1 MSQGEYYN
9 INNKLFPYY
18 CTIDSYF
25 VSCIPQKISRMSR
38 LLIYFFIFL
47 CTNSSFG
54 QTTSGNSRVFHY
66 SSKDGLSFGVVN
78 SITQDKKGF
87 IWFATADGLNRF
99 DGSEFKVFKT
109 DPDNKYSL
117 SANYVQ
123 TVFKDSEEILWVTSR
138 NGLSRFDPEKEE
150 FITHQFF
157 TDANLAWKNDVSH
170 LSEGRDGRLW
180 VAFSNSG
187 FASFDKK
194 TRKAIYFHR
203 ENLVGLESNDILNV
217 YEDRQG
223 LLWVGTQE
231 SGIKVFKID
240 ANRKLKKASLDIVGL
255 PLERINSLYEDHLHN
270 IWIASS
276 KGLILYQRQ
285 ENNFHVYHARQYGLK
300 SDIFLSVTQ
309 NQHKQ
314 LLVGL
319 QDGGL
324 FTVDIAQSVQVKP
337 ADYVFQEVKGE
348 SGYSLTPRSVQSL
361 YQDKDKNIWVGT
373 YGSGLYMISNA
384 DDRFKKFQKKLD
396 GADGET
402 FMRFYG
408 MCIDEQGYL
417 WLGTDGDGIYKST
430 PTGQTIKHYKADGRK
445 GSITSNAILYGFK
458 DSKNQLWFGTYSE
471 GLFLYNKESDS
482 FTNFKHDPKNQQSL
496 GNNDVRVIYEDSKQN
511 IWIGTNGGGLSVL
524 DPITK
529 KIKTYNAGN
538 SGINSNDIRS
548 VLEDK
553 HGNLW
558 IGAYGNGLQYFLTKE
573 KTFNKYYEKINAA
586 KLLSNEVIFSL
597 YLDKKERLWI
607 GTEHSGLVLFD
618 TKNQIIKRYDEKAGL
633 ANNTIYAIKAESH
646 EKLWVSTNKGLSK
659 IDIAANK
666 IFNYDATSGLVGG
679 QFNPGSALYSEE
691 GKFMCFAG
699 TEGWNIFNPAKI
711 NESNYKP
718 AVIITGLQLFGKQAE
733 AGMDSEHK
741 SVLDKDISEM
751 RSIVLQPNE
760 SVFSLQYV
768 ALNYAYPKDAEFA
781 YKLEGLD
788 KDWNFVKN
796 QRSATYR
803 YLDPGTYIFKVKASN
818 QDKVWS
824 NQYAS
829 IEVVVLPPWYKTWWA
844 YVFYFGVAGALVYF
858 YIHYRTK
865 QEKLKYEIQI
875 SHIESEKE
883 KELHERKLTFFTNIS
898 HEFRTPLTLIINP
911 VKELLYNK
919 GGNEEISTLNIVYR
933 NARRLLSLVDQ
944 LLLFRKAESETDKLK
959 VVKLNL
965 HNLCNE
971 VFLCFTYQ
979 AKAKNIHY
987 EFNSTNNQVEVYG
1000 DREKLEIA
1008 LFNLISNALKFTPA
1022 SGSVILNVTQT
1033 EKDIIIEVK
1042 DTGPGIAE
1050 HIGAKL
1056 FDRFYQIHDNHISSK
1071 GGFGIGLYLVKSF
1084 VESHH
1089 GEINYVS
1096 KPGEG
1101 TTFQARLLQG
1111 KDHFTTNLI
1120 FEDVAESSV
1129 FLEELIEDT
1138 DEIIINHEKPNESV
1152 EAMDEIW
1159 ATQKS
1164 ILVVD
1169 DNTHIRQYI
1178 KQIFKPNYDL
1188 YEAENGEDGW
1198 KMVQNYQPDIVIS
1211 DVMMHGISGVELCA
1225 RIKDDP
1231 SLSHIPVILLT
1242 ASSSSEVKL
1251 KGIECG
1257 ADDYISK
1264 PFEKEL
1270 LLARVAG
1277 ILKSRNNLQKYFYN
1291 EITLKS
1297 ENLKISKEYKEFL
1310 DRCIEIVEQHL
1321 TDQEFTI
1328 KNLADEIGMSRSN
1341 LYLKV
1346 KSISGQSANS
1356 FIRYI
1361 RLRKAA
1367 ELFVSTDFTVYET
1380 AYQVGIKD
1388 PKYFREQFNKL
1399 FNMNPSDYIKKF
1411 RKTFHNNYNL
1421 KKKSSE

>member
-1 MSQGEYYN
+1 MN
-9 INNKLFPYY
+9 
-18 CTIDSYF
+18 
-25 VSCIPQKISRMSR
+25 R
-38 LLIYFFIFL
+38 LLAFLFVVLFI
-47 CTNSSFG
+47 TDSFG
-54 QTTSGNSRVFHY
+54 QTPASSRIFHY

-78 SITQDKKGF
+78 CITQDKKGF
-87 IWFATADGLNRF
+87 MWFATADGLNRF

-109 DPDNKYSL
+109 DPDNKNSL

-123 TVFKDSEEILWVTSR
+123 TVFKDSEGILWVSSR
-138 NGLSRFDPEKEE
+138 NGLSRFNPEKEE
-150 FITHQFF
+150 FTTYKFF
-157 TDANLAWKNDVSH
+157 TDANYDWKNDVTH
-170 LSEGRDGRLW
+170 ISEGRDGRLW
-180 VAFSNSG
+180 VAFNNSG
-187 FASFDKK
+187 FSSFDKK
-194 TRKAIYFHR
+194 TKKIINYSTA
-203 ENLVGLESNDILNV
+203 NLPGLASNNILHV
-217 YEDRQG
+217 YEDPYG

-231 SGIKVFKID
+231 SGINVFKID
-240 ANRKLKKASLDIVGL
+240 SRKSLRKAPLNLSGL
-255 PLERINSLYEDHLHN
+255 PTERINCVYEDHLHN

-276 KGLILYQRQ
+276 KGLALYKRQ
-285 ENNFHVYHARQYGLK
+285 ENKFYLLHAAKYGLK
-300 SDIFLSVTQ
+300 SDIFLSLIQ
-309 NQHKQ
+309 NQNKQ

-324 FTVDIAQSVQVKP
+324 FTLNLSKAASLKP
-337 ADYVFQEVKGE
+337 SEYSFEEVKGE
-348 SGYSLTPRSVQSL
+348 SGYNLTPRSIQTL
-361 YQDKDKNIWVGT
+361 YQDKDKNIWAGT
-373 YGSGLYMISNA
+373 YGSGIYMISNV
-384 DDRFKKFQKKLD
+384 DNRFKKFQKKLD

-402 FMRFYG
+402 FMRYYG
-408 MCIDEQGYL
+408 MCEDEMGNL

-430 PTGQTIKHYKADGRK
+430 AAGKTLKHYSADGHK
-445 GSITSNAILYGFK
+445 GSLTSNAILYGLK
-458 DSKNQLWFGTYSE
+458 DSQNNLWFGSYSE
-471 GLFLYNKESDS
+471 GLFLYNKSSDS
-482 FTNFKHDPKNQQSL
+482 FINFKHDPKNPESL
-496 GNNDVRVIYEDSKQN
+496 GSNDVRVIYEDSKHN

-524 DPITK
+524 NPITK
-529 KIKTYNAGN
+529 KFYTYHAGN
-538 SGINSNDIRS
+538 SGIISNDIRS
-548 VLEDK
+548 VVEDK
-553 HGNLW
+553 KGNFW
-558 IGAYGNGLQYFLTKE
+558 IGAYGNGLQYFSIRE
-573 KTFNKYYEKINAA
+573 KSFSRYCEKIEGGRF
-586 KLLSNEVIFSL
+586 LSSEVIFSL

-607 GTEHSGLVLFD
+607 GTEHNGLVLFD
-618 TKNQIIKRYDEKAGL
+618 TKKQVIKKYDEKGGL
-633 ANNTIYAIKAESH
+633 ANNTIYAIKAESL

-659 IDIAANK
+659 IDITANK
-666 IFNYDATSGLVGG
+666 IYNYDATSGLVGG
-679 QFNPGSALYSEE
+679 QFNPGSALYSET

-699 TEGWNIFNPAKI
+699 TEGWNIFTPADI
-711 NESNYKP
+711 EQSNYQPK
-718 AVIITGLQLFGKQAE
+718 VIITGLQLFGKQADI
-733 AGMDSEHK
+733 AGDDEQV
-741 SVLDKDISEM
+741 SVLNKDVSETQ
-751 RSIVLQPNE
+751 SIVLQPKQ

-803 YLDPGTYIFKVKASN
+803 YLDPGTYTFKVKASN
-818 QDKVWS
+818 QDKAWS
-824 NQYAS
+824 DQYAS
-829 IEVVVLPPWYKTWWA
+829 IRVIVLPPWYKTWWA
-844 YVFYFGVAGALVYF
+844 YVFYFGLTGALVYF
-858 YIHYRTK
+858 YIYYRTK
-865 QEKLKYEIQI
+865 QERLKYEIKVA
-875 SHIESEKE
+875 HIESEKE
-883 KELHERKLTFFTNIS
+883 KELHEKKLAFFTNIS

-919 GGNEEISTLNIVYR
+919 SGNAEIGSLNIVYR

-971 VFLCFTYQ
+971 VFLCFIHQ
-979 AKAKNIHY
+979 AKAKNICY
-987 EFNSTNNQVEVYG
+987 EFNSANNQIEVYG

-1008 LFNLISNALKFTPA
+1008 LFNLISNALKFTPD

-1033 EKDIIIEVK
+1033 EKDVIIEVK

-1056 FDRFYQIHDNHISSK
+1056 FDRFYQIHDNHVSSK

-1084 VESHH
+1084 IESHH
-1089 GEINYVS
+1089 GEISYVS
-1096 KPGEG
+1096 KPGDG
-1101 TTFQARLLQG
+1101 TAFRVRLLKG
-1111 KDHFTTNLI
+1111 KNHFTSNFI
-1120 FEDVAESSV
+1120 FEDVVENSV
-1129 FLEELIEDT
+1129 FLEELIEDPEELI
-1138 DEIIINHEKPNESV
+1138 DDKKQPNESA
-1152 EAMDEIW
+1152 ESMEEIW

-1211 DVMMHGISGVELCA
+1211 DVMMYGISGVELCA
-1225 RIKDDP
+1225 RIKEDP

-1242 ASSSSEVKL
+1242 ASSSSEIKL

-1297 ENLKISKEYKEFL
+1297 ENLKISKEYKDFL
-1310 DRCIEIVEQHL
+1310 DRCINIVEQHL
-1321 TDQEFTI
+1321 TDPEFSI

-1341 LYLKV
+1341 LYLKI

-1399 FNMNPSDYIKKF
+1399 FTMNPSDYIKKF

-1421 KKKSSE
+1421 KKKSPD